1 MRSVPVDMVVVLV
14 VTALLIVAVWSSFE
28 RENSAMRYR
37 LTDQGRT
44 ARDIKRPAMIEEGI
58 NLCGLTV
65 SLL

>member
-37 LTDQGRT
+37 LTDQGRALLET
-44 ARDIKRPAMIEEGI
+44 SRDQR
-58 NLCGLTV
+58 
-65 SLL
+65 